1 MIIIDLSTSWC
12 QPCRDLS
19 GWLANDDLSITRNR
33 NWKKEY
39 DIIKDLVLNNE
50 IYFINIMLQD
60 SYRDP
65 ASIETLEDW
74 YQMYPS
80 ENIPVLA
87 DSDGTILNWLR
98 PTGYPTVI
106 LLNDKMEVVEFSI
119 RGWHGA
125 FDYISKLDWKN
136 KSKL

>member
-1 MIIIDLSTSWC
+1 
-12 QPCRDLS
+12 
-19 GWLANDDLSITRNR
+19 
-33 NWKKEY
+33 
-39 DIIKDLVLNNE
+39 
-50 IYFINIMLQD
+50 MLQD

-98 PTGYPTVI
+98 QRRSAI
-106 LLNDKMEVVEFSI
+106 
-119 RGWHGA
+119 
-125 FDYISKLDWKN
+125 
-136 KSKL
+136 

>member
-1 MIIIDLSTSWC
+1 MIYLHHGVNL
-12 QPCRDLS
+12 CRDLS
-19 GWLANDDLSITRNR
+19 SWLANDDSGITRNR

-98 PTGYPTVI
+98 PTDI
-106 LLNDKMEVVEFSI
+106 HSHFIK
-119 RGWHGA
+119 
-125 FDYISKLDWKN
+125 
-136 KSKL
+136 